1 MIIEQGQYLNAF
13 IQIELVD
20 ETSGQINIHITFHKD
35 DKFLDVDDNIIK
47 DIFEFPNNKG
57 EVAPSGF
64 CWDCG
69 LIEGTNKFKIFY
81 TFMFDTI
88 KIPQK
93 YILLN
98 SIFAAIRKI
107 NSTDISRKKDI

>member
-1 MIIEQGQYLNAF
+1 MNNRDKYLR
-13 IQIELVD
+13 IYRECL
-20 ETSGQINIHITFHKD
+20 EEEYY
-35 DKFLDVDDNIIK
+35 DNIIRK
-47 DIFEFPNNKG
+47 IKGIFEFPTNKG
-57 EVAPSGF
+57 EVAPSKF

-98 SIFAAIRKI
+98 SIFEAIRKI
-107 NSTDISRKKDI
+107 NSTDISRKKDV